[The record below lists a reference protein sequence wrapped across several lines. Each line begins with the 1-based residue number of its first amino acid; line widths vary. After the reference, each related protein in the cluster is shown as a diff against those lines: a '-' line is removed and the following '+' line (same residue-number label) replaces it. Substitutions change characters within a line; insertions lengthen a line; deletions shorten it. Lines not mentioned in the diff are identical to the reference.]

1 MITKDHRGLDQAHPA
16 SNQPGHTPDI
26 NDDDDG
32 DDSGGLGGSDAAD
45 DDHLGGHDDWNKI
58 VTLPVTG
65 QSQ

>member
-16 SNQPGHTPDI
+16 SNQPGHTPYI

-45 DDHLGGHDDWNKI
+45 DDHLKI